1 MNKKELIELINSLK
15 IDKEEF
21 WILSS
26 SALVLRGLYQD
37 AQDLDIAVTKKGLEQ
52 LKNNYNLKL
61 KENGW
66 YIVNDKVECVLDTK
80 EKDKIEKYNN
90 YNLESIEKY
99 YSYLKNS
106 NRKKDKERIPLVENY
121 IKLKMENNCCD

>member
-121 IKLKMENNCCD
+121 IKLKMENNSCD